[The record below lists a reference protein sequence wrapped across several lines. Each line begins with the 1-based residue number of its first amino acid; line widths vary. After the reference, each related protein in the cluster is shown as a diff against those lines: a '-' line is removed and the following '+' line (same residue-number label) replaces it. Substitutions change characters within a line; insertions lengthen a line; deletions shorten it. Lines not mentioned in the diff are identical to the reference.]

1 MKLKRLLTGVL
12 SAVMALSVCAMPALA
27 AETTNKQVT
36 FDPAKKVGSLTIH
49 KYEQSQAENNGT
61 TTRGEGLNDVTFEAY
76 LVATIKQE
84 EANGS
89 IKLTYEIPK
98 SLKDVGL
105 NENAFNGT
113 ETEDA
118 TRLIKYEGVYDAVNT
133 AFGKLS
139 EADQE
144 ALSEGTATTKTVNNE
159 KGIAKFDSLP
169 LGIYMI
175 KETKAPAQILT
186 YTANF
191 IVSIPMVEKG
201 QWIYDVTAEPKNVGV
216 YGGVNLQ
223 KVGVTAGNTSDE
235 VGLEGVIF
243 RLEKQEGTEWKAVDA
258 TKLTFAEGSGSASTE
273 KSKPGADGY
282 IVTGTNGLIT
292 ITSGLTKGT
301 YRFVE
306 ISAVNGYIANTDK
319 NANVFEI
326 DVENGALI
334 VKQKG
339 TEVKAIKVVNER
351 PDFDKDVTKRG
362 DTNISDNNDADY
374 GVGDK
379 VPYTL
384 TIKVPQGIGS
394 MKTFAVTDTITPTQ
408 LEYQKDVVVT
418 GSDKNGTAIASDNY
432 KVTYADDGSSFTV
445 DFKPQNQ
452 TSLTEAFAD
461 QTITIKYTA
470 KLLSGAAIT
479 SAGNVNKAELVYSN
493 KTSVTGEETP
503 DDKNTIHD
511 EGVIYTFR
519 TAIKKTDPEGKPL
532 DGVSFV
538 LYKKYDDITDGTID
552 EQTSKIQFNG
562 EPCNVITGDAAKKY
576 GLAAESQWIEVKSDK
591 TANQGNITA
600 SGIPCGEY
608 YWVETETLK
617 GYNLLKDPVKADLT
631 IAYKATWK
639 TPTEYVNNVMTK
651 HQFDKTENYDDTA
664 MATPITVV
672 NRKGFTLP
680 VTGGFG
686 TLLFSGIGVLLVL
699 AGVCVLFSMKKKNNR
714 A

>member
-12 SAVMALSVCAMPALA
+12 SAVMALSVCAMPAA
-27 AETTNKQVT
+27 AADATNKQVT
-36 FDPAKKVGSLTIH
+36 FDPTRESGSLTIM
-49 KYEQSQAENNGT
+49 KYEQSEEQKQNNKKGDLL
-61 TTRGEGLNDVTFEAY
+61 GGVTFKAY
-76 LVATIKQE
+76 LLATIKQTE
-84 EANGS
+84 DNGN
-89 IKLTYEIPK
+89 INLTYEVQAP
-98 SLKDVGL
+98 
-105 NENAFNGT
+105 FNGIVTDEDLNGSASYIDNTSKMIDSKKLYDELMKKSGMAAAMASASAKVYT
-113 ETEDA
+113 ETTGTESDN
-118 TRLIKYEGVYDAVNT
+118 KGKAV
-133 AFGKLS
+133 FK
-139 EADQE
+139 Q
-144 ALSEGTATTKTVNNE
+144 
-159 KGIAKFDSLP
+159 LP
-169 LGIYMI
+169 LGIYLI
-175 KETKAPAQILT
+175 EEADAPNQIVTKSAS
-186 YTANF
+186 F
-191 IVSIPMVEKG
+191 IVSIPRVDVNG
-201 QWIYDVTAEPKNVGV
+201 AWQYDVTAEPKNVGV
-216 YGGVNLQ
+216 YGGVTLT
-223 KVGVTAGNTSDE
+223 KTGRVAGDT
-235 VGLEGVIF
+235 G
-243 RLEKQEGTEWKAVDA
+243 EGTGIAGVEFLLEYKNTKNNDSWDPVD
-258 TKLTFAEGSGSASTE
+258 L
-273 KSKPGADGY
+273 SKYDVAFGTQVKGLAGHVKTGADGV
-282 IVTGTNGLIT
+282 INIKK
-292 ITSGLTKGT
+292 LTHGE
-301 YRFVE
+301 YRFTE
-306 ISAVNGYIANTDK
+306 ISAVNGYIADT
-319 NANVFEI
+319 NAVYEFRVTET
-326 DVENGALI
+326 GAVQ
-334 VKQKG
+334 VKQQNG
-339 TEVKAIKVVNER
+339 DYVDALEGIKVINER

-362 DTNISDNNDADY
+362 GTTSTNNDADY
-374 GVGDK
+374 GVGDM

-418 GSDKNGTAIASDNY
+418 GTDKNGTAITSDNY
-432 KVTYADDGSSFTV
+432 KVTYADGGSSFTV

-452 TSLTEAFAD
+452 TDLTEEFAD

-519 TAIKKTDPEGKPL
+519 TAIQKTDPDGMTL

-538 LYKKYDDITDGTID
+538 LYKKYDETDGTID
-552 EQTSKIQFNG
+552 EQTSTILFNG
-562 EPCNVITGDAAKKY
+562 ETCNVITGNAAKKY
-576 GLAAESQWIEVKSDK
+576 GLTAESKWIEVKSDK
-591 TANQGNITA
+591 TANQGNIMA

-608 YWVETETLK
+608 YWVETETLN

-631 IAYKATWK
+631 IAYEATWK
-639 TPTEYVNNVMTK
+639 TSTEYVNNVMTK

>member
-27 AETTNKQVT
+27 ADTATKQVT
-36 FDPAKKVGSLTIH
+36 FDPAKKTGSLTIM
-49 KYEQSQAENNGT
+49 KYEQSEEQKNNKQNGDLL
-61 TTRGEGLNDVTFEAY
+61 GGVTFKAY
-76 LVATIKQE
+76 LLATIKQTE
-84 EANGS
+84 DNGN
-89 IKLTYEIPK
+89 INLTYEVQAP
-98 SLKDVGL
+98 
-105 NENAFNGT
+105 FNGIVTDEDLNGSASYIDNTSKMIDSKKLYDELMKKQGMAAAKANAKVYT
-113 ETEDA
+113 EKTGTEGDN
-118 TRLIKYEGVYDAVNT
+118 KGKAVFN
-133 AFGKLS
+133 
-139 EADQE
+139 Q
-144 ALSEGTATTKTVNNE
+144 
-159 KGIAKFDSLP
+159 LP
-169 LGIYMI
+169 LGIYLI
-175 KETKAPAQILT
+175 EETDAPNQIVT
-186 YTANF
+186 KSASF
-191 IVSIPMVEKG
+191 IVSIPRVDENG
-201 QWIYDVTAEPKNVGV
+201 AWQYDVTAEPKNVGI
-216 YGGVNLQ
+216 YGGVTLT
-223 KVGVTAGNTSDE
+223 KTGRVAGDTGVGTGITGVEFLLEYKNTKNNDSWEPVDLSHYDVKIGVPVAE
-235 VGLEGVIF
+235 STGHVKTGANGVINI
-243 RLEKQEGTEWKAVDA
+243 K
-258 TKLTFAEGSGSASTE
+258 KLTHGE
-273 KSKPGADGY
+273 
-282 IVTGTNGLIT
+282 
-292 ITSGLTKGT
+292 
-301 YRFVE
+301 YRFKE
-306 ISAVNGYIANTDK
+306 ISAVNGYIADT
-319 NANVFEI
+319 NAVYEFQVTET
-326 DVENGALI
+326 GAVQ
-334 VKQKG
+334 VKQQG
-339 TEVKAIKVVNER
+339 GNYAEAPEGIKVVNER

-362 DTNISDNNDADY
+362 GTTSTNNDADY
-374 GVGDK
+374 GVGDM

-418 GSDKNGTAIASDNY
+418 GTDKNGTAITSDNY
-432 KVTYADDGSSFTV
+432 KVTYADGGSSFTV

-452 TSLTEAFAD
+452 TDLTEEFAD

-519 TAIKKTDPEGKPL
+519 TAIKKTDPDGMTL

-538 LYKKYDDITDGTID
+538 LYKKYDETDGTID
-552 EQTSKIQFNG
+552 EHTSTILFNG
-562 EPCNVITGDAAKKY
+562 EPCNVITGNAAKKY
-576 GLAAESQWIEVKSDK
+576 GLAAESKWIEVKSDK
-591 TANQGNITA
+591 TANQGNIMA

-608 YWVETETLK
+608 YWVETETLN

>member
-12 SAVMALSVCAMPALA
+12 SAVMALSVCAMPAA
-27 AETTNKQVT
+27 AADATNKQVT
-36 FDPAKKVGSLTIH
+36 FDPTKESGSLTIM
-49 KYEQSQAENNGT
+49 KYEQTSAEANQNPAATGK
-61 TTRGEGLNDVTFEAY
+61 ELNDVEFTIYQIAEIEQKEVGGQIQLSYNWKSNKLDDTVFNNAVEKDGKIDSDKLYTTIKEKLGDEDLKSLTKFVRTTGTVDASDSGHAQKDGEAY
-76 LVATIKQE
+76 
-84 EANGS
+84 
-89 IKLTYEIPK
+89 
-98 SLKDVGL
+98 
-105 NENAFNGT
+105 
-113 ETEDA
+113 
-118 TRLIKYEGVYDAVNT
+118 
-133 AFGKLS
+133 FGK
-139 EADQE
+139 
-144 ALSEGTATTKTVNNE
+144 
-159 KGIAKFDSLP
+159 LP
-169 LGIYMI
+169 LGIYMVS
-175 KETKAPAQILT
+175 ETNAPAQILS

-191 IVSIPMVEKG
+191 IVSIPMVQDG
-201 QWIYDVTAEPKNVGV
+201 QWIYDVKAEPKNVPT

-223 KVGVTAGNTSDE
+223 KVGVTAGNTSNE
-235 VGLEGVIF
+235 VGLQGVVF

-258 TKLTFAEGSGSASTE
+258 TKLTFAEGSGSASTDE
-273 KSKPGADGY
+273 SKPGADGY

-306 ISAVNGYIANTDK
+306 ISAVNGYIANTDV
-319 NANVFEI
+319 NANVFQI
-326 DVENGALI
+326 DVKNGALV
-334 VKQKG
+334 VKQG
-339 TEVKAIKVVNER
+339 GAEVKAIKVVNER

-362 DTNISDNNDADY
+362 GTTSTNNDADY
-374 GVGDK
+374 GVGDM

-384 TIKVPQGIGS
+384 TVKVPQGIGS

-408 LEYQKDVVVT
+408 LEYQNDVVVT
-418 GSDKNGTAIASDNY
+418 GTDKNGTAITSNNY

-452 TSLTEAFAD
+452 TYLTEEFAD

-511 EGVIYTFR
+511 EGVIYTFQ
-519 TAIKKTDPEGKPL
+519 TAIKKTDPDGMTL

-538 LYKKYDDITDGTID
+538 LYKKYDETDGTID
-552 EQTSKIQFNG
+552 EQTSTILFNG
-562 EPCNVITGDAAKKY
+562 ETCNVITGNAAKKY
-576 GLAAESQWIEVKSDK
+576 GLAAESKWIEVKSDK
-591 TANQGNITA
+591 TANQGNIMA

-608 YWVETETLK
+608 YWVETETLN

-714 A
+714 T

>member
-27 AETTNKQVT
+27 ADETTKQVT
-36 FDPAKKVGSLTIH
+36 FDPNKDTGSLTIV
-49 KYEQSQAENNGT
+49 KYEQSEEQKNNKQNGDLL
-61 TTRGEGLNDVTFEAY
+61 GGVTFKAY
-76 LVATIKQE
+76 LLATIKQTE
-84 EANGS
+84 DNGN
-89 IKLTYEIPK
+89 INLTYEVQAPFKNIVTDDDLNGSAYIDSESK
-98 SLKDVGL
+98 MIDSKKLYDALMLKTDMAAAMA
-105 NENAFNGT
+105 NATPYEKKTGT
-113 ETEDA
+113 EGED
-118 TRLIKYEGVYDAVNT
+118 KGKAV
-133 AFGKLS
+133 FS
-139 EADQE
+139 
-144 ALSEGTATTKTVNNE
+144 
-159 KGIAKFDSLP
+159 SLP
-169 LGIYMI
+169 LGIYLI
-175 KETKAPAQILT
+175 EEADAPNQIVTKSAS
-186 YTANF
+186 F
-191 IVSIPMVEKG
+191 IVSIPRVDVNGEW
-201 QWIYDVTAEPKNVGV
+201 QYDVTAEPKNVGV
-216 YGGVNLQ
+216 YGGVTLTKTGRVAGDTGVGTGIAGVEFLLEYKNTKNNGSWDAVDLSKY
-223 KVGVTAGNTSDE
+223 KVEIGTQVKDSTGHVKTDTN
-235 VGLEGVIF
+235 GVINI
-243 RLEKQEGTEWKAVDA
+243 K
-258 TKLTFAEGSGSASTE
+258 KLTYGE
-273 KSKPGADGY
+273 
-282 IVTGTNGLIT
+282 
-292 ITSGLTKGT
+292 
-301 YRFVE
+301 YRFKE
-306 ISAVNGYIANTDK
+306 ISAVNGYVADTNAVYEFQVTADGTVQVKKDGVYVTDD
-319 NANVFEI
+319 E
-326 DVENGALI
+326 G
-334 VKQKG
+334 
-339 TEVKAIKVVNER
+339 IKVVNEK
-351 PDFDKDVTKRG
+351 PDFKKEITKRDG
-362 DTNISDNNDADY
+362 KTSTNNDADY
-374 GVGDK
+374 GVGDM

-384 TIKVPQGIGS
+384 TVKVPQSIGS

-408 LEYQKDVVVT
+408 LEYQNDVVVT

-493 KTSVTGEETP
+493 KTNVTGEETSE
-503 DDKNTIHD
+503 DKNMIHD

-519 TAIKKTDPEGKPL
+519 TAIKKIDPEGNTL

-538 LYKKYDDITDGTID
+538 LYKKYDDKTDGTVD
-552 EQTSKIQFNG
+552 KQASKIQFNG

-631 IAYKATWK
+631 IAYKAIWK

-651 HQFDKTENYDDTA
+651 HQFEKTENYNDTA

-714 A
+714 T

>member
-27 AETTNKQVT
+27 DEAANKQVT
-36 FDPAKKVGSLTIH
+36 FDPAKTSGSLTIM
-49 KYEQSQAENNGT
+49 KYEQSEEQKNNNEKGDPL
-61 TTRGEGLNDVTFEAY
+61 GGVTFKAY
-76 LVATIKQE
+76 LLATIKQTE
-84 EANGS
+84 DNGN
-89 IKLTYEIPK
+89 IKLTYEVQAPFKGIVTDDDLNGNAYIDSTSKMIDSKKLYDELMKK
-98 SLKDVGL
+98 SDMAAAMKSV
-105 NENAFNGT
+105 EPHTAVTGT
-113 ETEDA
+113 EEEN
-118 TRLIKYEGVYDAVNT
+118 KGKAVFN
-133 AFGKLS
+133 
-139 EADQE
+139 Q
-144 ALSEGTATTKTVNNE
+144 
-159 KGIAKFDSLP
+159 LP
-169 LGIYMI
+169 LGIYLI
-175 KETKAPAQILT
+175 EEADAPNQIVTKSAS
-186 YTANF
+186 F
-191 IVSIPMVEKG
+191 IVSIPRVDVNGEW
-201 QWIYDVTAEPKNVGV
+201 QYDVTAEPKNVGV
-216 YGGVNLQ
+216 YGGVTLTKTGCVAGDTGVGTGIADVEFLLEYKNTKNGGSWEAVDLSKY
-223 KVGVTAGNTSDE
+223 KVEIGTQVEDSTGHVKTDTS
-235 VGLEGVIF
+235 GVINI
-243 RLEKQEGTEWKAVDA
+243 K
-258 TKLTFAEGSGSASTE
+258 KLTHGE
-273 KSKPGADGY
+273 
-282 IVTGTNGLIT
+282 
-292 ITSGLTKGT
+292 
-301 YRFVE
+301 YRFTE
-306 ISAVNGYIANTDK
+306 ISAVNGYVADTNAVYEFQVTADGTVQVKKDGVYVTDD
-319 NANVFEI
+319 E
-326 DVENGALI
+326 G
-334 VKQKG
+334 
-339 TEVKAIKVVNER
+339 IKVVNEK
-351 PDFDKDVTKRG
+351 PDFKKEITKRDG
-362 DTNISDNNDADY
+362 KTSTNNDADY
-374 GVGDK
+374 GVGDM

-394 MKTFAVTDTITPTQ
+394 MKTFAVTDTITPKQ
-408 LEYQKDVVVT
+408 LEYQNDVVVT
-418 GSDKNGTAIASDNY
+418 GTDKNGIAITSDNY

-452 TSLTEAFAD
+452 TDLTEAFAD

-538 LYKKYDDITDGTID
+538 LYKKYDDKTDGTID
-552 EQTSKIQFNG
+552 EHTSTIQFNS

-576 GLAAESQWIEVKSDK
+576 GLAAESKWIEVKSDK
-591 TANQGNITA
+591 TDSQGNITA

-608 YWVETETLK
+608 YWVETKALD
-617 GYNLLKDPVKADLT
+617 GYNLLKEPVKADLT
-631 IAYKATWK
+631 IAYKAIWK
-639 TPTEYVNNVMTK
+639 TPTEYVDNVMTK
-651 HQFDKTENYDDTA
+651 HQFEKTENYDDTA

>member
-12 SAVMALSVCAMPALA
+12 SAVMALSVCAMPAA
-27 AETTNKQVT
+27 AADATNNQVT
-36 FDPAKKVGSLTIH
+36 FDPAKESGSLTIM
-49 KYEQSQAENNGT
+49 KYEQSEEQKKNKDKGDPL
-61 TTRGEGLNDVTFEAY
+61 GGVTFKAY
-76 LVATIKQE
+76 LLAKIKQTE
-84 EANGS
+84 DNGN
-89 IKLTYEIPK
+89 INLTYEVQAPFKDIVTDDDLNGSAYIDRTSGMIDSK
-98 SLKDVGL
+98 LLYDALKLKAGMA
-105 NENAFNGT
+105 EAMKNATPREAVTGT
-113 ETEDA
+113 EGAD
-118 TRLIKYEGVYDAVNT
+118 KGKAVFN
-133 AFGKLS
+133 
-139 EADQE
+139 Q
-144 ALSEGTATTKTVNNE
+144 
-159 KGIAKFDSLP
+159 LP

-175 KETKAPAQILT
+175 EEADAPNQIVTKS
-186 YTANF
+186 ANF
-191 IVSIPMVEKG
+191 IVSIPRVDVNGEW
-201 QWIYDVTAEPKNVGV
+201 QYDVTAEPKNVGV
-216 YGGVNLQ
+216 YGGVTLT
-223 KVGVTAGNTSDE
+223 KTGRVAGDAGAGTGISDVE
-235 VGLEGVIF
+235 FLLEYKNG
-243 RLEKQEGTEWKAVDA
+243 EKWEAVD
-258 TKLTFAEGSGSASTE
+258 L
-273 KSKPGADGY
+273 SKYDVAIGTQVKGLAGHVKTGADGV
-282 IVTGTNGLIT
+282 INIKK
-292 ITSGLTKGT
+292 LTHGE
-301 YRFVE
+301 YRFTE
-306 ISAVNGYIANTDK
+306 ISAVNGYIADT
-319 NANVFEI
+319 NAVYEFQVTET
-326 DVENGALI
+326 GAVQ
-334 VKQKG
+334 VKQQG
-339 TEVKAIKVVNER
+339 GSYVDATTEGIKVVNEK
-351 PDFDKDVTKRG
+351 PDFKKEITKRNG
-362 DTNISDNNDADY
+362 TPSTNNDADY
-374 GVGDK
+374 GVGDM

-418 GSDKNGTAIASDNY
+418 GTDRNGTAITSDNY
-432 KVTYADDGSSFTV
+432 KVTYADGGSSFTV

-452 TSLTEAFAD
+452 TDLTEAFAD

-519 TAIKKTDPEGKPL
+519 TAIKKIDPEGNTL

-538 LYKKYDDITDGTID
+538 LYKKYDDKTDGTVD
-552 EQTSKIQFNG
+552 KQASTIQFNG

-608 YWVETETLK
+608 YWVETETLS
-617 GYNLLKDPVKADLT
+617 GYNLLKEPVKADLT
-631 IAYKATWK
+631 IAYEATWK
-639 TPTEYVNNVMTK
+639 TSTEYVNNVMTK

-714 A
+714 T

>member
-12 SAVMALSVCAMPALA
+12 SAVMALSVCAMPAA
-27 AETTNKQVT
+27 AADATNKQVT
-36 FDPAKKVGSLTIH
+36 FDPTRESGSLTIM
-49 KYEQSQAENNGT
+49 KYEQSEEQKNGND
-61 TTRGEGLNDVTFEAY
+61 EGVPLGGVTFKAY
-76 LVATIKQE
+76 LLATIKQTE
-84 EANGS
+84 DNGN
-89 IKLTYEIPK
+89 INLTYEVQDPFKNIVT
-98 SLKDVGL
+98 DEDL
-105 NENAFNGT
+105 NGKASYIDSTSKMIDSKQLYDALVEKAGMAAAMAKATPYTKTTGT
-113 ETEDA
+113 EGAD
-118 TRLIKYEGVYDAVNT
+118 KGKAV
-133 AFGKLS
+133 
-139 EADQE
+139 
-144 ALSEGTATTKTVNNE
+144 
-159 KGIAKFDSLP
+159 FDKLP

-175 KETKAPAQILT
+175 EEADAPNQIVTKSAS
-186 YTANF
+186 F
-191 IVSIPMVEKG
+191 IVSIPRVDENG
-201 QWIYDVTAEPKNVGV
+201 AWQYDVTAKPKNVGV
-216 YGGVNLQ
+216 YGGVTLT
-223 KVGVTAGNTSDE
+223 KTGRVAGDTGEGTGIAGVEFLLEYKNTKNSDNWE
-235 VGLEGVIF
+235 PVDLSHYDVKIGEPVAESTGHVKTGANGVINI
-243 RLEKQEGTEWKAVDA
+243 K
-258 TKLTFAEGSGSASTE
+258 KLTHGE
-273 KSKPGADGY
+273 
-282 IVTGTNGLIT
+282 
-292 ITSGLTKGT
+292 
-301 YRFVE
+301 YRFKE
-306 ISAVNGYIANTDK
+306 ISAVNGYIADT
-319 NANVFEI
+319 NAVYEFQVTET
-326 DVENGALI
+326 GAVQ
-334 VKQKG
+334 VKQQG
-339 TEVKAIKVVNER
+339 ENYAEAPEGIKVVNER

-362 DTNISDNNDADY
+362 GTTSTNNDADY
-374 GVGDK
+374 GVGDM

-418 GSDKNGTAIASDNY
+418 GTDKNGTAITSDNY
-432 KVTYADDGSSFTV
+432 KVTYADGGSSFTV

-452 TSLTEAFAD
+452 TDLTEEFAD

-519 TAIKKTDPEGKPL
+519 TAIKKTDPDGMTL

-538 LYKKYDDITDGTID
+538 LYKKYDETDGTID
-552 EQTSKIQFNG
+552 EQTSTILFNG
-562 EPCNVITGDAAKKY
+562 ETCKVITGNAAKKY
-576 GLAAESQWIEVKSDK
+576 GLAAESKWIEVKSDK
-591 TANQGNITA
+591 TANQGNIMA

-631 IAYKATWK
+631 IAYKAIWK

-651 HQFDKTENYDDTA
+651 HQFEKTENYNDTA

-714 A
+714 T

>member
-27 AETTNKQVT
+27 ADATNKQVT
-36 FDPAKKVGSLTIH
+36 FDPNKDTGSLTIV
-49 KYEQSQAENNGT
+49 KYEQSEEQKNNKQNGDLL
-61 TTRGEGLNDVTFEAY
+61 GGVTFKAY
-76 LVATIKQE
+76 LLATIKQTE
-84 EANGS
+84 DNGN
-89 IKLTYEIPK
+89 IKLTYEVQAPFKGIVTDDDLNGNAYIDSTSKMIDSKKLYDELMKK
-98 SLKDVGL
+98 SDMAAAMKSV
-105 NENAFNGT
+105 EPHTAVTGT
-113 ETEDA
+113 EGED
-118 TRLIKYEGVYDAVNT
+118 KGKAVFN
-133 AFGKLS
+133 
-139 EADQE
+139 Q
-144 ALSEGTATTKTVNNE
+144 
-159 KGIAKFDSLP
+159 LP
-169 LGIYMI
+169 LGIYLI
-175 KETKAPAQILT
+175 EEADAPNQIVTKSAS
-186 YTANF
+186 F
-191 IVSIPMVEKG
+191 IVSIPRVDVNGEW
-201 QWIYDVTAEPKNVGV
+201 QYDVTAEPKNVGV
-216 YGGVNLQ
+216 YGGVTLT
-223 KVGVTAGNTSDE
+223 KTGRVAGNT
-235 VGLEGVIF
+235 G
-243 RLEKQEGTEWKAVDA
+243 EGTGIAGVEFLLEYKNTKNHDSWEPVD
-258 TKLTFAEGSGSASTE
+258 L
-273 KSKPGADGY
+273 SKYDVAFGTQVKGLAGHVKTGADGV
-282 IVTGTNGLIT
+282 INIKK
-292 ITSGLTKGT
+292 LTHGE
-301 YRFVE
+301 YRFKE
-306 ISAVNGYIANTDK
+306 ISAVNGYIADT
-319 NANVFEI
+319 NAVYEFQVTET
-326 DVENGALI
+326 GAVQ
-334 VKQKG
+334 VKQQG
-339 TEVKAIKVVNER
+339 GDYAEAPEGIKVVNER

-362 DTNISDNNDADY
+362 GTTSTNNDADY
-374 GVGDK
+374 GVGDM

-418 GSDKNGTAIASDNY
+418 GTDKNGTAITSDNY
-432 KVTYADDGSSFTV
+432 KVTYADGGSSFTV

-452 TSLTEAFAD
+452 TDLTEEFAD

-519 TAIKKTDPEGKPL
+519 TAIKKTDPDGMTL

-538 LYKKYDDITDGTID
+538 LYKKYDETDGTID
-552 EQTSKIQFNG
+552 EHTSTILFNG
-562 EPCNVITGDAAKKY
+562 EPCNVITGNAAKKY
-576 GLAAESQWIEVKSDK
+576 GLAAESKWIEVKSDK
-591 TANQGNITA
+591 TANQGNIMA

-608 YWVETETLK
+608 YWVETETLN